1 MYVVSNLDADIY
13 QTRDFYWS
21 SNYEPAAAPRAAP
34 QPEVRIVGD
43 TLIIRRWEEPPAA
56 TVAGLAEV
64 VVYLDGD
71 GRIYNLEVE
80 FLKFYSEKGREA
92 LQRARW

>member
-1 MYVVSNLDADIY
+1 MHVVSNLGVNIY
-13 QTRDFYWS
+13 KTRDFYS
-21 SNYEPAAAPRAAP
+21 TSNYEPAAAPRAVL
-34 QPEVRIVGD
+34 QPEVKVVD
-43 TLIIRRWEEPPAA
+43 NTLIIRRWEEPPAA

-71 GRIYNLEVE
+71 GRIYNVEIE
-80 FLKFYSEKGREA
+80 FLKFYSEKGRET